1 MTSDSPTLA
10 GRTIIVTRA
19 AERAG
24 GLTSLLKDA
33 GAKVLEIPVTTT
45 VDALDAGIALQ
56 AAIDNIERYDW
67 IVVTSPEGAHRF
79 REASAR
85 IDSSKKHFKIAAVG
99 TATADAVGGA
109 DLVPQVQTGR
119 SLGESFPSGSGRI
132 LLAVAESAGDDFETA
147 ARGKG
152 WIVDRVTTYRTIPVT
167 PTLDRSSEI
176 SHADA
181 ITFASAS
188 SARAWFDVF
197 GITMPTVVVAMGPM
211 TAQALDELG
220 VQNVIVA
227 SEQTLK
233 GLVTATAQA
242 LASR

>member
-1 MTSDSPTLA
+1 MTSDAPTLA
-10 GRTIIVTRA
+10 GHTIIVTRA

-24 GLTSLLKDA
+24 GLTSLLKEA
-33 GAKVLEIPVTTT
+33 GATVLEIPVTTT
-45 VDALDAGIALQ
+45 VDAPDAGNALQ
-56 AAIDNIERYDW
+56 VAINNIERYDW
-67 IVVTSPEGAHRF
+67 VVVTSPEGAHRF
-79 REASAR
+79 REASSR
-85 IDSSKKHFKIAAVG
+85 IDSSKQHFKIAAVG

-132 LLAVAESAGDDFETA
+132 LLAVAESAGDDFERA

-152 WIVDRVTTYRTIPVT
+152 WVVDRVTTYRTISVT
-167 PTLDRSSEI
+167 PSVDRSSEI

-197 GITMPTVVVAMGPM
+197 GTTMPKVVVAMGPM
-211 TAQALDELG
+211 TAQALNELG

-227 SEQTLK
+227 SAQTLT